1 MARVELDH
9 PRSVRAGGASLPGG
23 VDRGVSQRRDD
34 DVSRPEPPG
43 HRVERCLAAELCERP
58 VGLGP
63 RAVRI
68 HPSGSGLRVGPVRP
82 ALFVANEAAEAVDER
97 LGVEVLDGHERAE
110 VDTRARLHLTDRQPA
125 EGVSDDD
132 RVRLRPQQPRIVGRR
147 QPDLLARQ
155 VGGRDF
161 VPPTLKLL
169 GDPAEAPASVPG
181 TVHEDEPCHGASILH
196 SMLGHI
202 LTAIVTPF
210 REDESID
217 FDAFQRLAG
226 HLVEN
231 GSDGIVVAG
240 TTGESPN
247 LTDEERL
254 DLFRAA
260 IEAVGDRATVVAG
273 TGTYSTRHSVQLS
286 ERAHELGADAL
297 LVVTP
302 YYNKPPQRGIVAH
315 FEAIARTSDKPIVVY
330 NIPARVVVNIEPETI
345 SRLAEIETVR
355 AVKQAN
361 GDLGQARHIVDTGLV
376 LYAGDDAL
384 VQPFVE
390 LGGAGGICVH
400 THVVGPQVAAQ
411 VSATLAGDVE
421 RGRELDREL
430 APAYDLLGVQTNPLP
445 IKAAL
450 NLLGHGVGGHR
461 LPLPAPTEE
470 EVAAVRACL
479 ERLGLL
485 VAA

>member
-1 MARVELDH
+1 M
-9 PRSVRAGGASLPGG
+9 
-23 VDRGVSQRRDD
+23 
-34 DVSRPEPPG
+34 
-43 HRVERCLAAELCERP
+43 
-58 VGLGP
+58 
-63 RAVRI
+63 
-68 HPSGSGLRVGPVRP
+68 
-82 ALFVANEAAEAVDER
+82 
-97 LGVEVLDGHERAE
+97 
-110 VDTRARLHLTDRQPA
+110 
-125 EGVSDDD
+125 
-132 RVRLRPQQPRIVGRR
+132 
-147 QPDLLARQ
+147 
-155 VGGRDF
+155 
-161 VPPTLKLL
+161 
-169 GDPAEAPASVPG
+169 
-181 TVHEDEPCHGASILH
+181 SILH
-196 SMLGHI
+196 SVLGHI

-210 REDESID
+210 RDDESID
-217 FDAFQRLAG
+217 FDAFQRLAR

-240 TTGESPN
+240 TTGESPT

-260 IEAVGDRATVVAG
+260 IEAVGADATVVAG
-273 TGTYSTRHSVQLS
+273 TGTYSTRHSMHLS

-315 FEAIARTSDKPIVVY
+315 FEAIARTSDRPIVVY
-330 NIPARVVVNIEPETI
+330 NIPSRVVVNIEPETI

-361 GDLGQARHIVDTGLV
+361 DDLAQARHIVDTGLD
-376 LYAGDDAL
+376 LYAGDDVL

-390 LGGAGGICVH
+390 LGGLGGICVH
-400 THVVGPQVAAQ
+400 THVVGPQVAEQ
-411 VSATLAGDVE
+411 VRATLAGDLE
-421 RGRELDREL
+421 RGRALDREL
-430 APAYDLLGVQTNPLP
+430 EPAYDLLGIQTNPIP

-461 LPLPAPTEE
+461 LPLPAPTEGE
-470 EVAAVRACL
+470 LAAVRGCL